1 MISRPPLMRYFDVLL
16 AWIKDTEATGTFKG
30 FSRQLRELRAVEV
43 LVETLPAEYTR
54 AVNRM
59 TMNIQQ
65 YGAHKG
71 GMRDLLELR
80 SIEKAFAPHPSRLY
94 ADEDKQGLLAA
105 LMLKAYS
112 VYERPDGASPLRDKN
127 VIVAGDDR
135 YVYTC
140 PVTYVS
146 PASEKEKAFF
156 ECEFNRD
163 DLSLISARFERSV
176 SGEALGRMT
185 EKGIAL
191 VNEERDELLET
202 MGLTSVPTI

>member
-1 MISRPPLMRYFDVLL
+1 MRYFDVLS
-16 AWIKDTEATGTFKG
+16 AWIKDTEVTGTFKG
-30 FSRQLRELRAVEV
+30 FSRQLRELRAVEA
-43 LVETLPAEYTR
+43 LIETLPSEYVR

-59 TMNIQQ
+59 KMNIQH
-65 YGAHKG
+65 YGAHEG
-71 GMRDLLELR
+71 GIRDLLELR
-80 SIEKAFAPHPSRLY
+80 SIENAFVPHPSRLY
-94 ADEDKQGLLAA
+94 ADEDKHELLAA

-112 VYERPDGASPLRDKN
+112 VYERPDGASPLREKN

-146 PASEKEKAFF
+146 PASATEKAFF

-185 EKGIAL
+185 EKGLVL
-191 VNEERDELLET
+191 VNEERDELLES